1 MLLIILALFWVALL
15 TPVVVRRFREGGTE
29 KSIDSFH
36 AEHEVLSRQEYAMT
50 PAHRLD
56 DSDHHQNHEQEPVRR
71 PRLTVVHD
79 NDTYRS
85 LETRGSWDEW
95 AEDYDY
101 DQEDEAPRRREF
113 SNRYAAAYSS
123 VPSGPVVSAY
133 REPPVRRRSMKAQ
146 RRMILTRLALV
157 VATTTILGVTTGY
170 SILVDLAVLTW
181 IGFAVFLALALY
193 AVSQGY
199 LFESSLGIRLPS
211 VRSMATVQPLY
222 YDTDDEYDTEAE
234 SEFYD
239 AESAGQWRRESSPGY
254 ALG

>member
-1 MLLIILALFWVALL
+1 MLLVVLALFWVALL
-15 TPVVVRRFREGGTE
+15 TPVVVRRFRDGGTE

-36 AEHEVLSRQEYAMT
+36 AEHEVLSRQEYAVA

-56 DSDHHQNHEQEPVRR
+56 DSDHYESHEPEPARR

-79 NDTYRS
+79 DDTYRS

-101 DQEDEAPRRREF
+101 DHDDEAPRR
-113 SNRYAAAYSS
+113 SVSTNRYAAAYSS
-123 VPSGPVVSAY
+123 VPSGSVVSTY
-133 REPPVRRRSMKAQ
+133 REPPVRRSMKAQ
-146 RRMILTRLALV
+146 RRMILTRLALA
-157 VATTTILGVTTGY
+157 VATTTILGVATGY

-181 IGFAVFLALALY
+181 IGFAVYLALALY

-211 VRSMATVQPLY
+211 VRPMATVQPLY
-222 YDTDDEYDTEAE
+222 YGADDEYETEAE

-239 AESAGQWRRESSPGY
+239 AESAGQWRRESSSRY

>member
-1 MLLIILALFWVALL
+1 MLLVVLALFWVALL
-15 TPVVVRRFREGGTE
+15 TPVVVRRFRDGGTE

-36 AEHEVLSRQEYAMT
+36 AEHEVLSRQEYAVA

-56 DSDHHQNHEQEPVRR
+56 DSDRYESHEPETARR
-71 PRLTVVHD
+71 PRLTIVHD
-79 NDTYRS
+79 DDTYRS

-101 DQEDEAPRRREF
+101 DDQDEVPRR
-113 SNRYAAAYSS
+113 SVSANRYAAAYSAT
-123 VPSGPVVSAY
+123 PSGPVGSSY
-133 REPPVRRRSMKAQ
+133 REPPVRRSMKAQ
-146 RRMILTRLALV
+146 RRMILTRLALA
-157 VATTTILGVTTGY
+157 VATTTILGVATSY

-181 IGFAVFLALALY
+181 IGFAVYLALALY

-199 LFESSLGIRLPS
+199 LFESSLGIRLASARP
-211 VRSMATVQPLY
+211 MATVQPLY
-222 YDTDDEYDTEAE
+222 YDDDDEYETEAE

-239 AESAGQWRRESSPGY
+239 ADSAGQWRRESSSHY

>member
-1 MLLIILALFWVALL
+1 MLLVVLALFWVALL
-15 TPVVVRRFREGGTE
+15 TPVVVRRFRDGGTE

-36 AEHEVLSRQEYAMT
+36 AEHEVLSRQEYAVA

-56 DSDHHQNHEQEPVRR
+56 DSNHYEQYEPEPARR

-79 NDTYRS
+79 DDTYRS

-101 DQEDEAPRRREF
+101 DHEDEAPRR
-113 SNRYAAAYSS
+113 SASTNRYAAAYSS
-123 VPSGPVVSAY
+123 TPSGPVVSAY

-146 RRMILTRLALV
+146 RRMILTRLALA
-157 VATTTILGVTTGY
+157 VATTTILGVATSY

-181 IGFAVFLALALY
+181 IGFAFYLALALY

-199 LFESSLGIRLPS
+199 LFESSLGIRLASRPL
-211 VRSMATVQPLY
+211 ATVQPLY
-222 YDTDDEYDTEAE
+222 YDTDDEYETEAE

-239 AESAGQWRRESSPGY
+239 ADSAGQWRRESSSRY

>member
-1 MLLIILALFWVALL
+1 MLLIVLALFWVALL
-15 TPVVVRRFREGGTE
+15 TPVVVRRIRDGGTE

-36 AEHEVLSRQEYAMT
+36 AEHEVLSRQEYAVA

-56 DSDHHQNHEQEPVRR
+56 DSDHYEQYEPEPARR

-79 NDTYRS
+79 DDTYRS

-101 DQEDEAPRRREF
+101 DHEDEAPRRRTMT
-113 SNRYAAAYSS
+113 NRYAAAYSA
-123 VPSGPVVSAY
+123 VPNGPVVTDY

-146 RRMILTRLALV
+146 RRMILTSLALAV
-157 VATTTILGVTTGY
+157 GTTTILGVATGY
-170 SILVDLAVLTW
+170 SLLVDLAVLTW
-181 IGFAVFLALALY
+181 IGIAVYVALALY

-199 LFESSLGIRLPS
+199 LFESSLGIRFAGARP
-211 VRSMATVQPLY
+211 MATVQPLY
-222 YDTDDEYDTEAE
+222 DDSYDDYETATE

-239 AESAGQWRRESSPGY
+239 ADSAGQWRRESSSRY

>member
-1 MLLIILALFWVALL
+1 MLLVVLALFWVALL
-15 TPVVVRRFREGGTE
+15 TPVVVRRFRDGGTE

-36 AEHEVLSRQEYAMT
+36 AEHEVLSRQEYAVA

-56 DSDHHQNHEQEPVRR
+56 DADHYEQYEPEPVRR

-95 AEDYDY
+95 ADDYDY
-101 DQEDEAPRRREF
+101 DNGDEAPRR
-113 SNRYAAAYSS
+113 SASTNRYAAAYSS
-123 VPSGPVVSAY
+123 TPNGPVVSSY
-133 REPPVRRRSMKAQ
+133 REPPVRRSMKAQ

-157 VATTTILGVTTGY
+157 VATTTILGVATSY

-181 IGFAVFLALALY
+181 IGFAVYLALALY

-199 LFESSLGIRLPS
+199 LFESSLGIRLAS
-211 VRSMATVQPLY
+211 VRPMATVQPLY
-222 YDTDDEYDTEAE
+222 YDADDEYETEAE

-239 AESAGQWRRESSPGY
+239 ADSAGQWRRESSSHY

>member
-1 MLLIILALFWVALL
+1 MLLVVLALFWVALL
-15 TPVVVRRFREGGTE
+15 TPVVVRRFRDGGTE

-36 AEHEVLSRQEYAMT
+36 AEHEVLSRQEYAVT

-56 DSDHHQNHEQEPVRR
+56 DSDDYEQYEPEPVRR

-79 NDTYRS
+79 DDTYRS

-101 DQEDEAPRRREF
+101 DQEEEAPRRRA
-113 SNRYAAAYSS
+113 STNRYAAAYSS

-146 RRMILTRLALV
+146 RRMILTRLTLV
-157 VATTTILGVTTGY
+157 VATTTILGVATGY

-181 IGFAVFLALALY
+181 IGFAVYLALALY

-211 VRSMATVQPLY
+211 VRPMASVQPLY
-222 YDTDDEYDTEAE
+222 NDFDDEYETEAE

-239 AESAGQWRRESSPGY
+239 ADSAGQWRRESSSRY

>member
-15 TPVVVRRFREGGTE
+15 TPVVVRRFRDGGAE

-36 AEHEVLSRQEYAMT
+36 AEHEVLSRQEYAIA

-56 DSDHHQNHEQEPVRR
+56 DSEYYDRHEAEVTRR
-71 PRLTVVHD
+71 PRLTVVHE

-85 LETRGSWDEW
+85 LESRGSWDEW

-101 DQEDEAPRRREF
+101 DHDDDAPRSRVS

-123 VPSGPVVSAY
+123 VPSMPVRDAY
-133 REPPVRRRSMKAQ
+133 DEPALRRRSMKAQ
-146 RRMILTRLALV
+146 RRMILTRLALA
-157 VATTTILGVTTGY
+157 VATTTVLGVVTGY
-170 SILVDLAVLTW
+170 SILIDLAVLAW
-181 IGFAVFLALALY
+181 IGFALYVALALY

-199 LFESSLGIRLPS
+199 LFESSLGLRLA
-211 VRSMATVQPLY
+211 RDRQMATVQPLY
-222 YDTDDEYDTEAE
+222 YDEDDYDTQVE

-239 AESAGQWRRESSPGY
+239 PESAGQWRRESPARY

>member
-1 MLLIILALFWVALL
+1 MLLVVLALFWVALL
-15 TPVVVRRFREGGTE
+15 TPIVVRRFRDGGTE

-36 AEHEVLSRQEYAMT
+36 AEHEVLSRQEYAIA

-56 DSDHHQNHEQEPVRR
+56 DSDHFENRQHEAPRR
-71 PRLTVVHD
+71 PRLTVVHE
-79 NDTYRS
+79 NDTYQS

-101 DQEDEAPRRREF
+101 DHEDEAPRRRA
-113 SNRYAAAYSS
+113 STNRYAAAYSS
-123 VPSGPVVSAY
+123 VPRTQVVDTY
-133 REPPVRRRSMKAQ
+133 YEPPLRHRSMKAQ
-146 RRMILTRLALV
+146 RRMILLRLALAL
-157 VATTTILGVTTGY
+157 ATTTILGVVTGY

-181 IGFAVFLALALY
+181 IGFAVYLALALY

-199 LFESSLGIRLPS
+199 LFESSLGIPLP
-211 VRSMATVQPLY
+211 RDRQMATIEPLF
-222 YDTDDEYDTEAE
+222 YDEGEYETEVE

-239 AESAGQWRRESSPGY
+239 PESAGQWRRESPSRY